1 MKSSFLSKLDSN
13 VRKLSKGHKKIASYI
28 KENYDKAAFM
38 TASAL
43 GRKVGVSESTVVRF
57 ATELGFKGYPE
68 LQKEL
73 QQMIKSKYPEPE
85 GMTREQYDA
94 SYERAKLNKQKLKEK
109 AARKAA
115 KSKGAK

>member
-43 GRKVGVSESTVVRF
+43 GRKVESRIDESRSETY
-57 ATELGFKGYPE
+57 G
-68 LQKEL
+68 
-73 QQMIKSKYPEPE
+73 QQNE
-85 GMTREQYDA
+85 
-94 SYERAKLNKQKLKEK
+94 
-109 AARKAA
+109 
-115 KSKGAK
+115 

>member
-1 MKSSFLSKLDSN
+1 MKGSFLSKLDSN

-57 ATELGFKGYPE
+57 ATELGFKGYPNF
-68 LQKEL
+68 K
-73 QQMIKSKYPEPE
+73 KSFS
-85 GMTREQYDA
+85 R
-94 SYERAKLNKQKLKEK
+94 
-109 AARKAA
+109 
-115 KSKGAK
+115 

>member
-1 MKSSFLSKLDSN
+1 MKGSFLSKLDSN

-43 GRKVGVSESTVVRF
+43 GSESTVVRF

-73 QQMIKSKYPEPE
+73 QQMIKSKLTAVQRMEVSE
-85 GMTREQYDA
+85 SLIGDNDIVRTV
-94 SYERAKLNKQKLKEK
+94 LNGDIDLI
-109 AARKAA
+109 R
-115 KSKGAK
+115 

>member
-1 MKSSFLSKLDSN
+1 MKGSFLSKLDSN

-57 ATELGFKGYPE
+57 ATELDLRAIRASKRASADDKIKADSSSKNGGFGKPY
-68 LQKEL
+68 
-73 QQMIKSKYPEPE
+73 
-85 GMTREQYDA
+85 R
-94 SYERAKLNKQKLKEK
+94 
-109 AARKAA
+109 
-115 KSKGAK
+115 

>member
-1 MKSSFLSKLDSN
+1 MKGSFLSKLDSN

-57 ATELGFKGYPE
+57 ATELGFKGNPE

-73 QQMIKSKYPEPE
+73 SGTSKRASADDKIKADRSSKNGGFGKPY
-85 GMTREQYDA
+85 R
-94 SYERAKLNKQKLKEK
+94 
-109 AARKAA
+109 
-115 KSKGAK
+115 

>member
-1 MKSSFLSKLDSN
+1 MKGSFLSKLDSN

-57 ATELGFKGYPE
+57 ATELGFKGYRA
-68 LQKEL
+68 
-73 QQMIKSKYPEPE
+73 SK
-85 GMTREQYDA
+85 RA
-94 SYERAKLNKQKLKEK
+94 SADDKVK
-109 AARKAA
+109 ADRS
-115 KSKGAK
+115 SKNGGFGKPYR

>member
-1 MKSSFLSKLDSN
+1 MKGSFLSKLDSN

-57 ATELGFKGYPE
+57 ATELGFKGYPSF
-68 LQKEL
+68 KRASADDK
-73 QQMIKSKYPEPE
+73 IKADRSSKNGGFGKPY
-85 GMTREQYDA
+85 R
-94 SYERAKLNKQKLKEK
+94 
-109 AARKAA
+109 
-115 KSKGAK
+115 